1 MSEINRDTSAEH
13 LDLERDE
20 PRAVSF
26 ATIGQSGHRT
36 TARDMEELLAHEWD
50 ADAHDG

>member
-1 MSEINRDTSAEH
+1 MSEINRDTPAKH
-13 LDLERDE
+13 LGPARDE
-20 PRAVSF
+20 PRALPF
-26 ATIGQSGHRT
+26 AAIGQSGHPT